1 MKYTRAIL
9 VHILLPLAIGGT
21 VYLLLRSN
29 SRFHA
34 QLFSPGADLPI
45 IKSHGFL
52 ADLLKYNLP
61 DFCWC
66 YSLASSLFVW
76 KKWWG
81 TPVPLYSFY
90 VLLILAGSEL
100 IQLIPGSDFRFDPID
115 LFAAFLAFGLSFYFL
130 HQPVKN
136 KNLYS

>member
-1 MKYTRAIL
+1 MKYPRAIL
-9 VHILLPLAIGGT
+9 IHIIMPLAIGGL

-29 SRFHA
+29 SWIHV
-34 QLFSPGADLPI
+34 QLFSPGSDLPV
-45 IKSHGFL
+45 IKSHGFM
-52 ADLLKYNLP
+52 ADILKYNLA
-61 DFCWC
+61 DFCWS

-81 TPVPLYSFY
+81 APIPLFSLW

-130 HQPVKN
+130 HQPAKT
-136 KNLYS
+136 KNLSS